1 MKVEIDS
8 LKAKE
13 EMYEDH
19 VKNSSGELEQSKT
32 EIEEVKRPFEESHR
46 KNKKL
51 EESIRN
57 LEEQKKSSASE
68 DENRT
73 GTSKEVELEG
83 IISNQAAE
91 LVFFKDK
98 ISQLEALQASS
109 PSESEEKSSVDTE
122 DLKKKLSE
130 AEGKNKKLKVE
141 KDQIREEIQIRQDK
155 LEAVKKVDEEKQ
167 TEEKTEDQSED
178 KENNAS
184 YNLVSALEQELRIV
198 SRINYGFPAD
208 RVSF

>member
-109 PSESEEKSSVDTE
+109 PSESEEKSSVNTE

-167 TEEKTEDQSED
+167 TEEKLKISLKT
-178 KENNAS
+178 KKIM
-184 YNLVSALEQELRIV
+184 LLI
-198 SRINYGFPAD
+198 I
-208 RVSF
+208 